1 MLPSNYGLPA
11 AVLIVLGGTLAC
23 FAGYRL
29 FRIVA
34 GIYGFI
40 LGAML
45 ASSMVDVT
53 GTMAMLIAAVIGGLA
68 GALIL
73 VFAYLAAIALAGG
86 GLGALLAHMIWMQ
99 IGRTDPP
106 AVAVIVAAIV
116 GAAGAMLVQRYVL
129 VVATAFGGAWTVI
142 VGGIAVAALRGV
154 KGLPASGDAWILYP
168 LRPAPGETWVPV
180 VWIALG
186 LVGTIVQLALP
197 RKKKK

>member
-1 MLPSNYGLPA
+1 VLPPTYGLPA
-11 AVLIVLGGTLAC
+11 AILIVLGGTLAC

-40 LGAML
+40 LGAMI
-45 ASSMVDVT
+45 ASSLVDVS
-53 GTMAMLIAAVIGGLA
+53 GTMAMLLAALLGGVA
-68 GALIL
+68 GALVL

-86 GLGALLAHMIWMQ
+86 ALGALLAHLIWSQ
-99 IGRTDPP
+99 IGSGEPP
-106 AVAVIVAAIV
+106 AVAVIAAAII

-142 VGGIAVAALRGV
+142 VGGVAVAAHRGV

-168 LRPAPGETWVPV
+168 LHPAPGETWVPV
-180 VWIALG
+180 AWIALG
-186 LVGTIVQLALP
+186 LVGTIVQLALG

>member
-1 MLPSNYGLPA
+1 VLPTSYGLPA

-40 LGAML
+40 LGAMM
-45 ASSMVDVT
+45 ASSLVDVSNT
-53 GTMAMLIAAVIGGLA
+53 VWMFGAAIVGGLA

-86 GLGALLAHMIWMQ
+86 GLGALLAHLIWGW
-99 IGRTDPP
+99 IGRADVP
-106 AVAVIVAAIV
+106 AAAVIVAAVV

-129 VVATAFGGAWTVI
+129 VVATAFGGAWTII
-142 VGGIAVAALRGV
+142 VGGVAVAALRGV
-154 KGLPASGDAWILYP
+154 KGLPAPGDAWVLYP
-168 LRPAPGETWVPV
+168 LQPAPGEVWVPV

-197 RKKKK
+197 RKKK